1 MFFRRPAFLCNMAST
16 FLITDVVTSTGYG
29 GLGLV
34 FIVFHNNNA
43 SNTLVIR

>member
-1 MFFRRPAFLCNMAST
+1 LYNMAST